1 MAQVWRCT
9 GLRWGVD
16 GPVLGW
22 GGGRRSALV
31 RGKRVA
37 FAVVDGG
44 ARTCV
49 GARGNS
55 CAVLAVVSGRS
66 VGAQCEECARLER
79 AHSVAADTV
88 AGDPRPYHVYLAWF
102 GSGMVKVGI
111 TAVERGEAR
120 LLEQGAVV
128 FSWLG
133 RGPLMAARRSE
144 ELLRTALGV
153 PDRIA
158 YDAKRAV
165 RSALPEAVVRAGEV
179 EALHA
184 KAVGLGGWPES
195 LERMPFV
202 AVDHA
207 GVFGLEG
214 LPPAVGAVSELVAG
228 GVVTGELV
236 AAAGP
241 DLHLA
246 GERGVVVL
254 DTRLMKGWEVSAV
267 GQGETAGAVTV
278 PVRRFGGLQN
288 GLQDGLF

>member
-1 MAQVWRCT
+1 M
-9 GLRWGVD
+9 
-16 GPVLGW
+16 
-22 GGGRRSALV
+22 
-31 RGKRVA
+31 
-37 FAVVDGG
+37 
-44 ARTCV
+44 
-49 GARGNS
+49 
-55 CAVLAVVSGRS
+55 
-66 VGAQCEECARLER
+66 
-79 AHSVAADTV
+79 
-88 AGDPRPYHVYLAWF
+88 
-102 GSGMVKVGI
+102 
-111 TAVERGEAR
+111 
-120 LLEQGAVV
+120 V

-184 KAVGLGGWPES
+184 KAVGLGGWPEA